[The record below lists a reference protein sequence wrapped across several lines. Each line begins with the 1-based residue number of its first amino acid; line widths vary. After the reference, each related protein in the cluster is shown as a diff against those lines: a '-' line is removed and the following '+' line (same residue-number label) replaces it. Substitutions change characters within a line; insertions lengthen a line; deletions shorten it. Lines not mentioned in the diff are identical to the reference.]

1 MAVEEEPDAGIP
13 EWVVTFGDMMSLL
26 LTFFIMLVSMSEIKK
41 EEQYMALVESMRKR
55 FGHDMSMSAVVPG
68 DAKPRNSSVM
78 NIATMGRARRAN
90 TMRGGDKTKAPVGE
104 HPRVQ
109 MIRPA
114 DQTHL
119 SGAIFFDEFGSEL
132 TETHKRQLQI
142 IAGEVG
148 GKPQKIEVRGH
159 SSRRP
164 LPKNSQ
170 YRDHW
175 HLAYDRAYKTMLFLL
190 ELGIEPKRI
199 RLAVAGDHEPV
210 YSGIDPVELAKNARV
225 EVLLLNERAEDL
237 DASSQAKEISFP
249 DR

>member
-1 MAVEEEPDAGIP
+1 MPVEEDQDAGIP

-26 LTFFIMLVSMSEIKK
+26 LTFFIMLVSMSEIKR
-41 EEQYMALVESMRKR
+41 EEDYMALVESMRKR
-55 FGHDMSMSAVVPG
+55 FGHDLSMEAIVPG
-68 DAKPRNSSVM
+68 DAKPRNSAIM

-109 MIRPA
+109 MVRPA
-114 DQTHL
+114 DQAHL
-119 SGAIFFDEFGSEL
+119 SGVIFFDEFGSQLSE
-132 TETHKRQLQI
+132 ESKRRLQS
-142 IAGEVG
+142 IAGEIG

-175 HLAYDRAYKTMLFLL
+175 HLAYDRAYKTMRFLL
-190 ELGIEPKRI
+190 ELGIEPQRI

-210 YSGIDPVELAKNARV
+210 YSGVDLLELAKNARV

-237 DASSQAKEISFP
+237 DASAAAKNISFP